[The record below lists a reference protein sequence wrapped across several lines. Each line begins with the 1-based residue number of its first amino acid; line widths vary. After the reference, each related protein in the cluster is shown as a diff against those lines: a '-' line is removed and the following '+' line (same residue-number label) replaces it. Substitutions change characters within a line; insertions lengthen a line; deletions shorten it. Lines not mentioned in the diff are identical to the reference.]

1 VTRQLV
7 KVLYKLNKLDFL
19 QQLLG
24 KKVITMNNTQDN
36 MNNTIDKKHQIIRT
50 SNGKQ
55 PGGKDRPP
63 NSKVGPG
70 RGRYNKGYFKR

>member
-1 VTRQLV
+1 
-7 KVLYKLNKLDFL
+7 
-19 QQLLG
+19 
-24 KKVITMNNTQDN
+24 MNNTQDN
-36 MNNTIDKKHQIIRT
+36 MNNTIDKKQQIIRT